1 MQRAKKKT
9 KAKPKTKPKAKATV
23 KVKAKARA
31 KAAKAVKAKPAVSAK
46 GARKARGGGN
56 RTEPNPDAPPPKP
69 RPAVVAT
76 GQPASELID
85 QRIVDVAGWRGET
98 LARMRTL
105 IREAD
110 PAVIE
115 EWKWDVP
122 VWSHDGIVCTG
133 EVYQNVVK
141 LTFAHGAAV
150 ADPAHLF
157 NSSLQGNTRRAI
169 DIHEGESVDGAA
181 FKELFTAAAVRN
193 SAAKSS

>member
-1 MQRAKKKT
+1 MKRAKKKA
-9 KAKPKTKPKAKATV
+9 KAAPKTKPKAKRKAGA
-23 KVKAKARA
+23 KPKAKRTPAASRARA
-31 KAAKAVKAKPAVSAK
+31 SEADASKAASRA
-46 GARKARGGGN
+46 
-56 RTEPNPDAPPPKP
+56 EPPPPKP

-85 QRIVDVAGWRGET
+85 QRVLDVAGWRGET
-98 LARMRTL
+98 LARMRAL

-110 PAVIE
+110 PAVTE

-141 LTFAHGAAV
+141 LTFAHGASV
-150 ADPAHLF
+150 ADPSNLF

-169 DIHEGESVDGAA
+169 DIHEGESVDAEA
-181 FKELFTAAAVRN
+181 FKALFRAAVARN
-193 SAAKSS
+193 SAAKS

>member
-1 MQRAKKKT
+1 MKRAKKKT
-9 KAKPKTKPKAKATV
+9 KAKPKTKSKAKPKPKAKP
-23 KVKAKARA
+23 KAKRASTASSGRKAGARA
-31 KAAKAVKAKPAVSAK
+31 KGTAPPADV
-46 GARKARGGGN
+46 
-56 RTEPNPDAPPPKP
+56 PPPKP

-85 QRIVDVAGWRGET
+85 RRIVDVAGWRGET
-98 LARMRTL
+98 LARMRAL

-110 PAVIE
+110 PAVTE

-141 LTFAHGAAV
+141 LTFAHGASV
-150 ADPAHLF
+150 PDPSHLF

-169 DIHEGESVDGAA
+169 DIHEGESVDAEAFKALFKGAA
-181 FKELFTAAAVRN
+181 ARN
-193 SAAKSS
+193 STARG

>member
-1 MQRAKKKT
+1 MPRAQKNA
-9 KAKPKTKPKAKATV
+9 KAKPKAKPKAKA
-23 KVKAKARA
+23 KAKA
-31 KAAKAVKAKPAVSAK
+31 KAGKARPSVPTK
-46 GARKARGGGN
+46 GARKSGARADKAPPMP
-56 RTEPNPDAPPPKP
+56 EAPPPKP

-150 ADPAHLF
+150 ADPSHLF

-169 DIHEGESVDGAA
+169 DLHEGESVDAAA
-181 FKELFTAAAVRN
+181 FKELFAAAVARN

>member
-1 MQRAKKKT
+1 MPRAKKKT
-9 KAKPKTKPKAKATV
+9 KAKPQTKPKAKP
-23 KVKAKARA
+23 KAKA
-31 KAAKAVKAKPAVSAK
+31 KAGKAKPAAPVK
-46 GARKARGGGN
+46 GARKSSARA
-56 RTEPNPDAPPPKP
+56 TKAPPQPDAPPPKP

-76 GQPASELID
+76 GQPASVLID
-85 QRIVDVAGWRGET
+85 QRVLDVAGWRGET

-110 PAVIE
+110 PAVVE

-150 ADPAHLF
+150 ADPSHLF

-169 DIHEGESVDGAA
+169 DIHEGETVDGGA
-181 FKELFTAAAVRN
+181 FKVLFAAAVARN

>member
-1 MQRAKKKT
+1 MKRAKKKT
-9 KAKPKTKPKAKATV
+9 KAQPKAKA
-23 KVKAKARA
+23 KAT
-31 KAAKAVKAKPAVSAK
+31 AKPKPKPKAERRSAAS
-46 GARKARGGGN
+46 GARKGSAHARK
-56 RTEPNPDAPPPKP
+56 TAPSAEPPPPKP

-85 QRIVDVAGWRGET
+85 QRILDVAGWRGET
-98 LARMRTL
+98 LARMRAL

-110 PAVIE
+110 TAVIE

-150 ADPAHLF
+150 PDPKHLF

-169 DIHEGESVDGAA
+169 DIHEGESVDATA
-181 FKELFTAAAVRN
+181 FKELFLAAAARN
-193 SAAKSS
+193 SLAKAS

>member
-1 MQRAKKKT
+1 MTRAKKKT
-9 KAKPKTKPKAKATV
+9 KAQPKAKQREKSAPKAKVKPKAKARP
-23 KVKAKARA
+23 KSKR
-31 KAAKAVKAKPAVSAK
+31 VSAAS
-46 GARKARGGGN
+46 GARKSGVKKTAPKG
-56 RTEPNPDAPPPKP
+56 DAPPPKP

-76 GQPASELID
+76 GQPASLLID
-85 QRIVDVAGWRGET
+85 QRILDVAGWRGET
-98 LARMRTL
+98 LARMRAL

-110 PAVIE
+110 AAVVE

-150 ADPAHLF
+150 PDPSRLF

-169 DIHEGESVDGAA
+169 DIHEGESVDAAA
-181 FKELFTAAAVRN
+181 FKELFSAAAARN
-193 SAAKSS
+193 SLAKAS

>member
-1 MQRAKKKT
+1 MKRAKKKT
-9 KAKPKTKPKAKATV
+9 KTQPKAKA
-23 KVKAKARA
+23 KAKA
-31 KAAKAVKAKPAVSAK
+31 KATAKPKPKPQAERASAAS
-46 GARKARGGGN
+46 GARKGSAHAKKTAPRA
-56 RTEPNPDAPPPKP
+56 EPPPPPKP

-85 QRIVDVAGWRGET
+85 QRILDVAGWRGET
-98 LARMRTL
+98 LARMRAL

-110 PAVIE
+110 TAVIE

-150 ADPAHLF
+150 PDPKRLF

-169 DIHEGESVDGAA
+169 DIHEGESVDATA
-181 FKELFTAAAVRN
+181 FKELFLAAAARN
-193 SAAKSS
+193 SLAKAS

>member
-1 MQRAKKKT
+1 MPRAKKKT
-9 KAKPKTKPKAKATV
+9 KAKPKTRPKAKPKAKA
-23 KVKAKARA
+23 KAPASA
-31 KAAKAVKAKPAVSAK
+31 TKPAAPAK
-46 GARKARGGGN
+46 GARKSGARAN
-56 RTEPNPDAPPPKP
+56 KAAPAPEAPPPKP

-85 QRIVDVAGWRGET
+85 QRILDVAGWRGET

-150 ADPAHLF
+150 ADPSRLF

-181 FKELFTAAAVRN
+181 FKELFTAAAARN
-193 SAAKSS
+193 TSTKSS

>member
-1 MQRAKKKT
+1 MKRAKKKT
-9 KAKPKTKPKAKATV
+9 KAKPK
-23 KVKAKARA
+23 AKARA
-31 KAAKAVKAKPAVSAK
+31 KPKAKPKAK
-46 GARKARGGGN
+46 RASPASGPRKSGAHAKKTA
-56 RTEPNPDAPPPKP
+56 PKVDAPPPKP

-98 LARMRTL
+98 LARLRGL

-110 PAVIE
+110 PAVTE

-141 LTFAHGAAV
+141 LTFAHGASV
-150 ADPAHLF
+150 ADPSNLF

-169 DIHEGESVDGAA
+169 DIHEGESVDAEA
-181 FKELFTAAAVRN
+181 FKALFKAAAARN
-193 SAAKSS
+193 SAAKSI

>member
-1 MQRAKKKT
+1 MPRAEKKAKT
-9 KAKPKTKPKAKATV
+9 QPKAKPKSKSE
-23 KVKAKARA
+23 
-31 KAAKAVKAKPAVSAK
+31 AKPASRAS
-46 GARKARGGGN
+46 GARDSGG
-56 RTEPNPDAPPPKP
+56 RAKKTAPMADAPPPKP

-85 QRIVDVAGWRGET
+85 QRIHDVAGWRGET
-98 LARMRTL
+98 LARMRGL

-150 ADPAHLF
+150 SDPSHLF

-169 DIHEGESVDGAA
+169 DLHEGESVDALR
-181 FKELFTAAAVRN
+181 FKELFLAAVARN
-193 SAAKSS
+193 SLAKRS